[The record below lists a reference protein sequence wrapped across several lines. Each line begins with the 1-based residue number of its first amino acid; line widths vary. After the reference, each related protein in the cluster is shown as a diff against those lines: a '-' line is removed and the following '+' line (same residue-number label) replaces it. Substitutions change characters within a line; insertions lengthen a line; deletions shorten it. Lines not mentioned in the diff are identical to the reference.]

1 MEIGANRLGEMLL
14 EAGLIDRFQL
24 ESALSLQRNLGG
36 RIGSALVKLGYL
48 PEETIME
55 FIESQAR
62 FSRVALDELE
72 IAPELMQLLAV
83 ERMLDLLVVP
93 LELRKN
99 KGEKNLR
106 MAMTDPTNS
115 RLIDDLQ
122 FATGCKILPVV
133 ATEDEIREAINN
145 NLPAVAPPSW
155 QEQPVA
161 EEVDH
166 QLVDFSVPSSED
178 PRLDR
183 LLDVLQKKGILSVI
197 DVERIKFD

>member
-72 IAPELMQLLAV
+72 IPPELMKLLSAD
-83 ERMLDLLVVP
+83 RMLDLMVVP

-99 KGEKNLR
+99 KGEKILR

-133 ATEDEIREAINN
+133 ASEAEIQEAINN
-145 NLPAVAPPSW
+145 NLPATPPARE
-155 QEQPVA
+155 EQPVA

-166 QLVDFSVPSSED
+166 QLVDFSQTPGED
-178 PRLDR
+178 PRVDR
-183 LLDVLQKKGILSVI
+183 LLEVLQKKGILSVI